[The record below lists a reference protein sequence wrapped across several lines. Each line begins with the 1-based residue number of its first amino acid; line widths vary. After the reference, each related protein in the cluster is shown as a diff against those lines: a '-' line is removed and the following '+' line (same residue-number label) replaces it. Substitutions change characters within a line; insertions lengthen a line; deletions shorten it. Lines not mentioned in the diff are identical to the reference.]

1 MFLNDGFLVRRE
13 LAFRNLTIDV
23 SCPLCDTEE
32 ECLDHLFIAY
42 DLAHAMWFTSPLN
55 IRTLVLVPKLSFP

>member
-13 LAFRNLTIDV
+13 LAFRNLTIEV

-42 DLAHAMWFTSPLN
+42 DLARAMWFTSPLT
-55 IRTLVLVPKLSFP
+55 IRTLILVPKLSFP